1 MVQRLTYRRRLSYNT
16 RSNRVKVVKTPGG
29 KLTYQYVK
37 KRGTVPKCGDCKVEL
52 PGIKASRPKERMS
65 MTKRLKTVSRSYG
78 GSRCAKCVRLR
89 IVRAFLIEE
98 QRIVAMVMKSKK
110 GTGTTETTVVVPPAT
125 TGPKSK

>member
-1 MVQRLTYRRRLSYNT
+1 
-16 RSNRVKVVKTPGG
+16 VKTPGG

-52 PGIKASRPKERMS
+52 PGIKASRPKQRMS
-65 MTKRLKTVSRSYG
+65 MTKRLKTVSRTYG

-110 GTGTTETTVVVPPAT
+110 VVPETVPT
-125 TGPKSK
+125 TQQTSQKSK

>member
-16 RSNRVKVVKTPGG
+16 KSNRVKIVKTPGG

-52 PGIKASRPKERMS
+52 PGIKASRPLQRMS
-65 MTKRLKTVSRSYG
+65 MSKRLKTVSRTYG

-110 GTGTTETTVVVPPAT
+110 SVGPTETAAPTQAV
-125 TGPKSK
+125 GQKSK

>member
-16 RSNRVKVVKTPGG
+16 KSNRVEVVKTPGG
-29 KLTYQYVK
+29 KLTFQYVK

-52 PGIKASRPKERMS
+52 PGIKATRPKQRMG
-65 MTKRLKTVSRSYG
+65 MTKRLKTVSRTYG

-110 GTGTTETTVVVPPAT
+110 LTGAPEPAPQPT
-125 TGPKSK
+125 SQKSK

>member
-16 RSNRVKVVKTPGG
+16 KSNRVKVVKTPGG
-29 KLTYQYVK
+29 KLTFQYVK

-65 MTKRLKTVSRSYG
+65 MTKRLKTVSRTYG

-110 GTGTTETTVVVPPAT
+110 GTGATEPVVQPQTTA
-125 TGPKSK
+125 PKSK

>member
-16 RSNRVKVVKTPGG
+16 KSNRVKVVKTPGG

-65 MTKRLKTVSRSYG
+65 MTKRLKTVSRTYG

-110 GTGTTETTVVVPPAT
+110 GVAAVETPVQPPTTTQ
-125 TGPKSK
+125 KSK

>member
-1 MVQRLTYRRRLSYNT
+1 MAQRLTYRRRLSYNT
-16 RSNRVKVVKTPGG
+16 RSNRVKVIKTPGG

-37 KRGTVPKCGDCKVEL
+37 KRGTVSKCGDCKIEL
-52 PGIKASRPKERMS
+52 PGIKASRPKQRMT
-65 MTKRLKTVSRSYG
+65 MTKRLKTVSRTYG

-110 GTGTTETTVVVPPAT
+110 VVGSAETAAPQTSQ
-125 TGPKSK
+125 KSK

>member
-16 RSNRVKVVKTPGG
+16 NSNRVKIVKTPGG

-37 KRGTVPKCGDCKVEL
+37 KRGAVPKCGDCKVEL
-52 PGIKASRPKERMS
+52 PGIKASRPKQRMT
-65 MTKRLKTVSRSYG
+65 MTKRLKTVSRTYG

-110 GTGTTETTVVVPPAT
+110 L
-125 TGPKSK
+125 TGPTEPAAQPQAASQKSK

>member
-16 RSNRVKVVKTPGG
+16 KSNRVKVVKTPGG

-65 MTKRLKTVSRSYG
+65 MTKRLKTVSRTYG

-110 GTGTTETTVVVPPAT
+110 STGATETPVPT
-125 TGPKSK
+125 QQTSQKSK

>member
-16 RSNRVKVVKTPGG
+16 KSNRVKVVKTPGG

-52 PGIKASRPKERMS
+52 PGIKASRPKQRMS

-89 IVRAFLIEE
+89 VVRAFLIEE

-110 GTGTTETTVVVPPAT
+110 VTGTTEPAAQ
-125 TGPKSK
+125 PQAAAQKSK